1 MKAERSDSILAEKSF
16 RFSIRIVRLSQ
27 YLNGEKK
34 EFILSKQ
41 ILRSGTA
48 IGALV
53 SEAKYAQSR
62 ADFLNKLTI
71 ALKEANETLYW
82 IDLLHETDYLNGSMH
97 QSLRNDANEI
107 LGLLISITKKL
118 KSNQITSNS

>member
-1 MKAERSDSILAEKSF
+1 LKAERSDSILAEKSF

>member
-1 MKAERSDSILAEKSF
+1 MGEGTENKTNNMVAEKSF

-27 YLNGEKK
+27 YLNMEMK
-34 EFILSKQ
+34 EYTLSKQ

-48 IGALV
+48 IGALI

-82 IDLLHETDYLNGSMH
+82 IDLLYETDYLNSSMH
-97 QSLRNDANEI
+97 QSLRNDAKEV
-107 LGLLISITKKL
+107 LSLLVSITKKI
-118 KSNQITSNS
+118 KNNQ